1 MKMINS
7 RELNIHTAKVLRSA
21 KKDDVIVTVK
31 GKPIA
36 LIQGFSEDD
45 LEDYVLGKLM
55 QKRLKRS
62 AKDYQPE
69 GAVTLDAMIAATEQ
83 ELARSL

>member
-7 RELNIHTAKVLRSA
+7 RELNINTARVLRSA
-21 KKDDVIVTVK
+21 KKDDLIVTVK

-36 LIQGFSEDD
+36 LIQGFSEDE

-55 QKRLKRS
+55 EKRLKQRP
-62 AKDYQPE
+62 KDYQSE
-69 GAVTLDAMIAATEQ
+69 DTVSLDAMIAATER
-83 ELARSL
+83 ELAR

>member
-7 RELNIHTAKVLRSA
+7 RELNIHTARVLRSA
-21 KKDDVIVTVK
+21 RKDDLIVTLK

-36 LIQGFSEDD
+36 LIQGFSEDE

-55 QKRLKRS
+55 EKRLKQRP
-62 AKDYQPE
+62 KDYRSE
-69 GAVTLDAMIAATEQ
+69 DAVSLDAMIAATER
-83 ELARSL
+83 EFAR

>member
-21 KKDDVIVTVK
+21 KKNDLIVTLK

-36 LIQGFSEDD
+36 LIQGLSEDE

-55 QKRLKRS
+55 EKRLKQRP
-62 AKDYQPE
+62 KDYRSE
-69 GAVTLDAMIAATEQ
+69 DAVSLDAMIAATER
-83 ELARSL
+83 EFAR

>member
-7 RELNIHTAKVLRSA
+7 RELNIHTARVLRSA
-21 KKDDVIVTVK
+21 RKDDLIVTLK

-36 LIQGFSEDD
+36 LIQGLSEDE

-55 QKRLKRS
+55 EKRLKQRP
-62 AKDYQPE
+62 KDYQPE
-69 GAVTLDAMIAATEQ
+69 DAVSLDAMIAATER
-83 ELARSL
+83 EFAR

>member
-21 KKDDVIVTVK
+21 RNDDLIVTVK

-36 LIQGFSEDD
+36 LIQRFSEDE

-55 QKRLKRS
+55 EKRLKQRRTDCQS
-62 AKDYQPE
+62 ED
-69 GAVTLDAMIAATEQ
+69 AVSLDAMIAATER
-83 ELARSL
+83 ELAR